1 MAAIF
6 PVGGLNTLLNI
17 KQLSRRYTNEVDQGH
32 ARWPGGKKGDE
43 MAWPRVQQILY
54 CSVHAMN
61 TSLPWCNGNLH
72 PRHYLF

>member
-1 MAAIF
+1 MRKEMAAIF

-43 MAWPRVQQILY
+43 MAWPRV
-54 CSVHAMN
+54 
-61 TSLPWCNGNLH
+61 
-72 PRHYLF
+72 